1 MVSIVSRPYWMQ
13 AWWMECS
20 LTTTKA
26 SYLLT
31 LPLCIIFCLTSRIF
45 NCKAAFVGN
54 RSEKRC
60 WNTDVTPSDGKYPCS
75 WKSWS
80 TTPRRWS
87 IGFLWADI
95 VGLLGSCWRES
106 PLSSLRTSVSP
117 LPCSKEAT
125 SASASRLGILLALI
139 PTARLASQPKLLS
152 DVGPL
157 SSDGCGP
164 PVVTVPRLLM
174 DPLLWLSRVPGRCWG
189 EYSGS
194 SANCLS
200 KLTFD
205 RTLRKRTMKSC
216 YLNFG
221 LMAVM
226 GMLYCLTLI

>member
-1 MVSIVSRPYWMQ
+1 MVSITSRPYWMQ

-20 LTTTKA
+20 LTTKKA

-31 LPLCIIFCLTSRIF
+31 PPLCIIFCLTSRIF

-60 WNTDVTPSDGKYPCS
+60 WNTEVTPSEGKYPCS

-80 TTPRRWS
+80 TTLRRWS

-139 PTARLASQPKLLS
+139 PTVRLASQPKLFS
-152 DVGPL
+152 DVCPL
-157 SSDGCGP
+157 PSDGCGP
-164 PVVTVPRLLM
+164 PVVTGPRLLM
-174 DPLLWLSRVPGRCWG
+174 DPLLWLSRVPWRCWG

-205 RTLRKRTMKSC
+205 RTLRKWTIKSC
-216 YLNFG
+216 YLNFSPI
-221 LMAVM
+221 AVM
-226 GMLYCLTLI
+226 GFLYCLTLI

>member
-1 MVSIVSRPYWMQ
+1 MVSIASRPYWMQ

-20 LTTTKA
+20 LTTKKA

-31 LPLCIIFCLTSRIF
+31 PPLCIIFCLTSRIF

-60 WNTDVTPSDGKYPCS
+60 WNTEVTPSDGKYPCS

-117 LPCSKEAT
+117 LPCCKEAT

-139 PTARLASQPKLLS
+139 PTVRLASQPKLFS
-152 DVGPL
+152 DVCALP
-157 SSDGCGP
+157 SDGCGP
-164 PVVTVPRLLM
+164 PVVTGPRLLM
-174 DPLLWLSRVPGRCWG
+174 DPLLWLSRVPWRCWG

-205 RTLRKRTMKSC
+205 RTLRKWTIKSC
-216 YLNFG
+216 YLNFSPI
-221 LMAVM
+221 AVM
-226 GMLYCLTLI
+226 GFLYCLTLI